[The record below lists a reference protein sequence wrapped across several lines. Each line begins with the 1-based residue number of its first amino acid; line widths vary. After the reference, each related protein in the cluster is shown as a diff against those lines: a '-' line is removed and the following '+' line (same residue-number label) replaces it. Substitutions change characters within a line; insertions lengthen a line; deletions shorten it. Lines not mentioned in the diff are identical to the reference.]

1 MQARL
6 WSLYEYNT
14 HIQSVPR
21 GVYMKQALIGRIEGH
36 SQAPLEGDI
45 KALTG
50 LSHQAEGDKQANNPA
65 LSRER
70 AA

>member
-1 MQARL
+1 
-6 WSLYEYNT
+6 
-14 HIQSVPR
+14 
-21 GVYMKQALIGRIEGH
+21 MKQALIGRIEGH

-65 LSRER
+65 LWRER
-70 AA
+70 AAWLRCYTS